1 MKIEGIKKLK
11 NLNHEIWL
19 VFILV
24 FAFALRLNFFIG
36 LNLNDDLTYVNTA
49 HDIIR
54 GKFNFNAWIFAVRHM
69 MNFPIAFFFFILG
82 ISDFSAALWPLLT
95 SIGSIVIAYYIGKK
109 IFDVKV
115 GLLSAFLLSIFP
127 VDVAYATTIV
137 PDIPVAFF
145 MGLSVYLFLLGEKGK
160 NTMYYFLS
168 GTAIGLAW
176 LVKSLALLILP
187 FFVAY
192 FILDKVGLG
201 LKTTRRKVSPKEY
214 KSVQCL
220 AAVVIIL
227 FLLSLIYA
235 FYTGRTTKPTSS
247 LLEVINP
254 PIVENGT
261 ELYEKGI
268 AKLYAFRTDK
278 DIYWDVESNLYTN
291 KASRGYNKIKEDLEY
306 SLHNDRVIHA
316 LREDIKLLAE
326 VDEPYESVDCFNEN
340 YALSYVS
347 IDIDYVF
354 CLKTI
359 EENYVKLKIIDFDD
373 ESVTITYQI
382 QVS

>member
-1 MKIEGIKKLK
+1 
-11 NLNHEIWL
+11 
-19 VFILV
+19 
-24 FAFALRLNFFIG
+24 
-36 LNLNDDLTYVNTA
+36 
-49 HDIIR
+49 
-54 GKFNFNAWIFAVRHM
+54 
-69 MNFPIAFFFFILG
+69 
-82 ISDFSAALWPLLT
+82 
-95 SIGSIVIAYYIGKK
+95 
-109 IFDVKV
+109 
-115 GLLSAFLLSIFP
+115 
-127 VDVAYATTIV
+127 
-137 PDIPVAFF
+137 
-145 MGLSVYLFLLGEKGK
+145 
-160 NTMYYFLS
+160 
-168 GTAIGLAW
+168 
-176 LVKSLALLILP
+176 
-187 FFVAY
+187 
-192 FILDKVGLG
+192 
-201 LKTTRRKVSPKEY
+201 
-214 KSVQCL
+214 
-220 AAVVIIL
+220 
-227 FLLSLIYA
+227 
-235 FYTGRTTKPTSS
+235 
-247 LLEVINP
+247 VINP